1 MDLHDILKLT
11 GGLLALALFVPMIV
25 GVVRDGGAGQS
36 FATWILWA
44 VLDTILSTSIIL
56 QHGNYFI
63 VLGFAIGGWLMA
75 GLLLWRRRVTW
86 GRFESGVLVLVI
98 ACVAAWRFS
107 GALGATMASTLVI
120 CVAGIP
126 GLVALWRNPNR
137 KLSRIWTWYVVANGL
152 AFCGG
157 TDWSVA
163 ERFAPGAFAVFAV
176 LMLLAARR
184 KARS

>member
-1 MDLHDILKLT
+1 MDLHDILKLASGVLT
-11 GGLLALALFVPMIV
+11 LVLFVPLIV
-25 GVVRDGGAGQS
+25 GVVREGGAGQS

-56 QHGNYFI
+56 QHGNYFV

-86 GRFESGVLVLVI
+86 GRFESGVLLLVI
-98 ACVAAWRFS
+98 ACVAAWQFS
-107 GALGATMASTLVI
+107 GPVGATVASTLVI

-126 GLVALWRNPNR
+126 GLVALWRNPDR
-137 KLSRIWTWYVVANGL
+137 KLARIWAWYVVANGL
-152 AFCGG
+152 AFFGG

-163 ERFAPGAFAVFAV
+163 ERFAPGMFTLFAV
-176 LMLLAARR
+176 LMVLAAWR
-184 KARS
+184 K